1 MDLFQE
7 LQEYLLKR
15 NEELIAISIV
25 KESIEEEFN
34 RIKNSAAISESQ
46 IQGLNSTVTLLEY
59 VFLLLKINNYLTYC
73 H

>member
-1 MDLFQE
+1 
-7 LQEYLLKR
+7 LLKR